1 MNAAI
6 ATGMNLHVASGTDTC
21 LDAGTKVHV
30 KAGVN
35 LVLEA
40 GVMISLKVGG
50 RSITIGPAGVTLDG
64 PLARINCGGSP
75 LAALNG
81 EKPDKAK
88 KAGEAISGQAGH
100 TNNTSHQTTSQAHR
114 CAHAHAHTVSHK
126 RQAGPLVRINCGG
139 SPLAAMKGEK
149 PDKAKKAGEAI
160 AGKAGKISNPG
171 QQTQAKALR
180 RAAAQAQPF
189 CAECQ
194 AARAALAAM
203 GR

>member
-50 RSITIGPAGVTLDG
+50 SSITIGPAGVTLD
-64 PLARINCGGSP
+64 
-75 LAALNG
+75 
-81 EKPDKAK
+81 
-88 KAGEAISGQAGH
+88 
-100 TNNTSHQTTSQAHR
+100 
-114 CAHAHAHTVSHK
+114 
-126 RQAGPLVRINCGG
+126 GPLVRINCGG

-160 AGKAGKISNPG
+160 AGKAGKISSSEE
-171 QQTQAKALR
+171 QTSGHQSLMR
-180 RAAAQAQPF
+180 I
-189 CAECQ
+189 
-194 AARAALAAM
+194 
-203 GR
+203 

>member
-1 MNAAI
+1 MRISDWSSDVCSSDLMNAAI

-50 RSITIGPAGVTLDG
+50 SSITIGPAGVTLDG
-64 PLARINCGGSP
+64 S
-75 LAALNG
+75 
-81 EKPDKAK
+81 
-88 KAGEAISGQAGH
+88 
-100 TNNTSHQTTSQAHR
+100 
-114 CAHAHAHTVSHK
+114 
-126 RQAGPLVRINCGG
+126 LVRINCGG

-160 AGKAGKISNPG
+160 AGKEIGRRHS
-171 QQTQAKALR
+171 QATV
-180 RAAAQAQPF
+180 
-189 CAECQ
+189 
-194 AARAALAAM
+194 
-203 GR
+203 